1 MMERNYKLMV
11 SVLDCFSTDYK
22 EFDKVVF
29 NAADGYTIH
38 NAIEVGKYYLSV
50 NDVGDVIIYSL
61 GCKKPIIESVIWL
74 HIESDQKKIMQI
86 TRTLAKLNII

>member
-11 SVLDCFSTDYK
+11 SVLDCFGTNYK
-22 EFDKVVF
+22 DFDKVVF

-38 NAIEVGKYYLSV
+38 NVIEVGKFYLSV
-50 NDVGDVIIYSL
+50 NAVGDVIIYSS

>member
-11 SVLDCFSTDYK
+11 SVLDCFGTNYK
-22 EFDKVVF
+22 DFDNVVF
-29 NAADGYTIH
+29 NAADGYIIH
-38 NAIEVGKYYLSV
+38 NVIEVGKFYLSV
-50 NDVGDVIIYSL
+50 NAVGDVIIYSSE
-61 GCKKPIIESVIWL
+61 CKKPIIESVIWL